1 MVVIKKRNRVYR
13 VSMGAYNNQ
22 FKHLGYKIVGSDK
35 ETEKTEQNDL
45 EKFEKAKPQDEE
57 IADEFEQENDSE
69 TDEDADPEDDEET
82 DEDEEDEDESE
93 EEPEDEDDL
102 SEKPLSKMNMQ
113 ELEEYAERLGVET
126 DGLRSKKEVREAIKK
141 AM

>member
-22 FKHLGYKIVGSDK
+22 FKHLGYKIVGSDG

-57 IADEFEQENDSE
+57 IGDEFEQGNDAE

-82 DEDEEDEDESE
+82 DEDDEDE
-93 EEPEDEDDL
+93 L
-102 SEKPLSKMNMQ
+102 SEKPLSKMNTQ
-113 ELEEYAERLGVET
+113 ELEEYAERLGIDT
-126 DGLRSKKEVREAIKK
+126 DGLSKKEIREAIKK

>member
-13 VSMGAYNNQ
+13 VSIGAYNNQ
-22 FKHLGYKIVGSDK
+22 FKHLGYKIVGSDE
-35 ETEKTEQNDL
+35 ETEKTERNDL
-45 EKFEKAKPQDEE
+45 EKFEKAKSQDEE

-69 TDEDADPEDDEET
+69 TDEDTDPEDDEET
-82 DEDEEDEDESE
+82 DEDEEDEDES
-93 EEPEDEDDL
+93 EDEDDL

-126 DGLRSKKEVREAIKK
+126 DGLRSKKEIREAIKK

>member
-1 MVVIKKRNRVYR
+1 MVVIKKGSRVYR

-22 FKHLGYKIVGSDK
+22 FKHLGYKIVGSDG
-35 ETEKTEQNDL
+35 ETEKTEQNDP
-45 EKFEKAKPQDEE
+45 EKFEKAKPQDDE
-57 IADEFEQENDSE
+57 IGDEFEQGNDSE

-82 DEDEEDEDESE
+82 DEDEDESEDEDE
-93 EEPEDEDDL
+93 L

-113 ELEEYAERLGVET
+113 ELEEYAERLGINT
-126 DGLRSKKEVREAIKK
+126 DGLRSKKEIREAIKE